1 MNKRLLAVS
10 ILSVCAGVGMATAD
24 VRIILRPWVP
34 RAVVIVPPVVVPPPP
49 VVRAIPADA
58 GFVAFNVRPADTAAY
73 VDGDYRGL
81 ASAYAAPADYMALV
95 PGSHTI
101 ALVKEGFERETFVI
115 QVQPRKT
122 IELDVTLDQV
132 TKDRPIPEKTY
143 QLDLNETGTMILKVE
158 PGDAAVYV
166 DDSFFGNASQFSEY
180 KGALVLRTGPHKV
193 ELSRPGF
200 ANYSTTVDITKD
212 TVKEVHMT
220 LKTLEVKP

>member
-1 MNKRLLAVS
+1 MFPAWKAIVIGLAIGVSGILGDLAESLLKRS
-10 ILSVCAGVGMATAD
+10 AGAK
-24 VRIILRPWVP
+24 
-34 RAVVIVPPVVVPPPP
+34 
-49 VVRAIPADA
+49 DA
-58 GFVAFNVRPADTAAY
+58 GHVVLMSEN
-73 VDGDYRGL
+73 GIE
-81 ASAYAAPADYMALV
+81 ALEKLEED
-95 PGSHTI
+95 PGI
-101 ALVKEGFERETFVI
+101 ALVVI
-115 QVQPRKT
+115 A
-122 IELDVTLDQV
+122 LDQV